1 MHTSLKVSSYVVIRD
16 RCPMRFR
23 VSGTDIEFSF
33 GGRYD
38 PFDFVFNAESLRSFL
53 ELGEEAL
60 REAFAVATLEGGEV
74 SVSQP

>member
-1 MHTSLKVSSYVVIRD
+1 MHTSLKVSSYVIIRD

-23 VSGTDIEFSF
+23 VSGNDIEFSF

-38 PFDFVFNAESLRSFL
+38 PFDFVFNAEALRNFL

-60 REAFAVATLEGGEV
+60 REAFALATLEDTEA